1 VGKILK
7 ATTGTWSNGPT
18 SFGYVW
24 SRCDSTGHNCKAI
37 PLATTSTYNIVLADA
52 GATLVVT
59 VVASNAGGSAF
70 ANSLATSTVKG
81 S

>member
-1 VGKILK
+1 
-7 ATTGTWSNGPT
+7 
-18 SFGYVW
+18 
-24 SRCDSTGHNCKAI
+24 
-37 PLATTSTYNIVLADA
+37 VLADA